1 MKNTLNYSKVVQL
14 ANMKLSAI
22 SKNEFPAAF
31 SPLLEIPEPPE
42 KLYYRGALPDDD
54 TVLLA
59 VVGSRKYSHY
69 GKEACEQVVKG
80 LRGYDIT
87 IVSGLALGIDS
98 IAHRSALDAGLK
110 TIAVPGSGLDD
121 DALYPREHLQLA
133 REIVE
138 KGGALVSEYEPD
150 FKATTWSFPRRNRI
164 MAGLSKAVL
173 VVEAERPSGTLITAR
188 LALDYG
194 RDVFAVPGS
203 IFSETSRGAH
213 FLIRQ
218 GATPITSSL
227 DILTELGFKQEE
239 FIEKIREN
247 EIKDALPV
255 ERQVLLTLT
264 EPRTRQELKE
274 LIGIPIEQMNMT
286 LSVLEIKGLIIETGG
301 KIMRC

>member
-203 IFSETSRGAH
+203 IFSETSRG
-213 FLIRQ
+213 R
-218 GATPITSSL
+218 TS
-227 DILTELGFKQEE
+227 
-239 FIEKIREN
+239 
-247 EIKDALPV
+247 
-255 ERQVLLTLT
+255 
-264 EPRTRQELKE
+264 
-274 LIGIPIEQMNMT
+274 
-286 LSVLEIKGLIIETGG
+286 
-301 KIMRC
+301 

>member
-22 SKNEFPAAF
+22 SKNEFPAVF

-110 TIAVPGSGLDD
+110 TIAVPGSGLND

-247 EIKDALPV
+247 EITDALPV

>member
-14 ANMKLSAI
+14 ANMKLSVI
-22 SKNEFPAAF
+22 SKNEFPSVF

-42 KLYYRGALPDDD
+42 KLYYRGVLPDDD

-69 GKEACEQVVKG
+69 GKEACEQIIKG

-98 IAHRSALDAGLK
+98 IAHRSTLDAGLK
-110 TIAVPGSGLDD
+110 TIAVPGSGLDNN
-121 DALYPREHLQLA
+121 ALYPREHLQLA

-138 KGGALVSEYEPD
+138 KGGTLISEYEPD

-218 GATPITSSL
+218 GATPVTSSA
-227 DILTELGFKQEE
+227 DILTELGFKEEE

-247 EIKDALPV
+247 EIRGALPA
-255 ERQVLLTLT
+255 ERQVLSTLT
-264 EPRTRQELKE
+264 EPMTRQELKE
-274 LIGIPIEQMNMT
+274 LIGMPIEQMNMT

>member
-1 MKNTLNYSKVVQL
+1 MTSR
-14 ANMKLSAI
+14 LS
-22 SKNEFPAAF
+22 P
-31 SPLLEIPEPPE
+31 
-42 KLYYRGALPDDD
+42 
-54 TVLLA
+54 VLL
-59 VVGSRKYSHY
+59 
-69 GKEACEQVVKG
+69 
-80 LRGYDIT
+80 
-87 IVSGLALGIDS
+87 LGIDS

-203 IFSETSRGAH
+203 IFSETSRG
-213 FLIRQ
+213 R
-218 GATPITSSL
+218 TS
-227 DILTELGFKQEE
+227 
-239 FIEKIREN
+239 
-247 EIKDALPV
+247 
-255 ERQVLLTLT
+255 
-264 EPRTRQELKE
+264 
-274 LIGIPIEQMNMT
+274 
-286 LSVLEIKGLIIETGG
+286 
-301 KIMRC
+301 

>member
-1 MKNTLNYSKVVQL
+1 MDKILEL
-14 ANMKLSAI
+14 
-22 SKNEFPAAF
+22 SKNEFPAVF

-69 GKEACEQVVKG
+69 GKEACEQIVKG

-110 TIAVPGSGLDD
+110 TIAVPGSGLND

-138 KGGALVSEYEPD
+138 KGGALISEYEPD

>member
-1 MKNTLNYSKVVQL
+1 
-14 ANMKLSAI
+14 
-22 SKNEFPAAF
+22 
-31 SPLLEIPEPPE
+31 
-42 KLYYRGALPDDD
+42 
-54 TVLLA
+54 
-59 VVGSRKYSHY
+59 
-69 GKEACEQVVKG
+69 
-80 LRGYDIT
+80 
-87 IVSGLALGIDS
+87 
-98 IAHRSALDAGLK
+98 
-110 TIAVPGSGLDD
+110 
-121 DALYPREHLQLA
+121 
-133 REIVE
+133 
-138 KGGALVSEYEPD
+138 
-150 FKATTWSFPRRNRI
+150 